1 MNFTLSFFSH
11 IFKPDLE
18 YQKLIQIIKMQNDIS
33 FFVCLF
39 NKFHF
44 IKIMVNISIEYPDF
58 NK

>member
-33 FFVCLF
+33 FFVYLF